1 GGGYLRLF
9 PHVITETFIE
19 SRNRKGQP
27 AMVYFHPWELDQDQR
42 RVSVGLVKS
51 FQHYVNLHSLEWK
64 LNRLLQK
71 FSFSS
76 IRENMET
83 RRVQVMLRRNPVH
96 IPSHM
101 GAGGD
106 RDAVRAVERTEAL
119 DGSSSPPLR
128 PTVA

>member
-1 GGGYLRLF
+1 
-9 PHVITETFIE
+9 
-19 SRNRKGQP
+19 NRKGQP

-101 GAGGD
+101 GAGWD
-106 RDAVRAVERTEAL
+106 IEAVRATERSEAL
-119 DGSSSPPLR
+119 DVSGSPRR